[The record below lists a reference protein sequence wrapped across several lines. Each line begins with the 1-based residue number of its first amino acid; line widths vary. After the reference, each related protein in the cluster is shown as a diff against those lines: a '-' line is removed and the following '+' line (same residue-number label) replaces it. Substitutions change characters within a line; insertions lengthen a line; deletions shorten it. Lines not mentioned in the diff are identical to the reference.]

1 MNEATI
7 YFRGQMADEEIIAMS
22 RKHWVTIVPEITLMT
37 LFVGLSA
44 IAFTILQDPK
54 VTLPAISE
62 PIYQL
67 LIAGYVILSG
77 YAVHKFFL
85 NMINYFTCIVLVT
98 NFRVIEM
105 KKTLFIQDTKES
117 IDIKQIQNIEFDQHG
132 LVENLLKFGSLNIS
146 LGNAEVKT
154 LTQIPNPDFHFR
166 LINRLINE
174 PYVRDHRAL
183 KNMEESTWI
192 DQRIKNGPR
201 I

>member
-1 MNEATI
+1 
-7 YFRGQMADEEIIAMS
+7 MADEEIIAMS
-22 RKHWVTIVPEITLMT
+22 RKHWISIIPDIVPFMLYVVVSAVV
-37 LFVGLSA
+37 VGL
-44 IAFTILQDPK
+44 LQNPN
-54 VTLPAISE
+54 VTLPDFSD
-62 PIYQL
+62 PYYQL
-67 LIAGYVILSG
+67 AIAGYVILSG
-77 YAVHKFFL
+77 YTVHKFFL
-85 NMINYFTCIVLVT
+85 HLINYFTCIVLIT

-117 IDIKQIQNIEFDQHG
+117 IDIKQIQNMEFQQEG

-154 LTQIPNPDFHFR
+154 LTQISNPDFHYR

-192 DQRIKNGPR
+192 DQRVVNGPPR
-201 I
+201 KG